1 MTNSDKL
8 YTIDASDKILG
19 RLAVEVANILR
30 GKNKAVFLRHKD
42 MGEGVAVFNTDKIK
56 VTGKKMEQKKYHHYS
71 GYPGGLKSRRMEE
84 VMAKDS
90 REVLRKAVLGMMP
103 KNRLSNQMIKKLK
116 LYKGGIENN

>member
-1 MTNSDKL
+1 MH
-8 YTIDASDKILG
+8 TIDASDKILG

-42 MGEGVAVFNTDKIK
+42 MGESVAVFNTDKIK